1 MKEQMTIGIKDAAAR
16 LGISH
21 WVLRKYVREGKVRA
35 VRIGRR
41 VLIEPGELQRLIE
54 QGRTEARQ

>member
-1 MKEQMTIGIKDAAAR
+1 MNEMTMGIRDAAAR

-21 WVLRKYVREGKVRA
+21 WVLRKYVREGRLRA

-41 VLIEPGELQRLIE
+41 VLLEAAEIQRLIE
-54 QGRTEARQ
+54 RGRVGAQR